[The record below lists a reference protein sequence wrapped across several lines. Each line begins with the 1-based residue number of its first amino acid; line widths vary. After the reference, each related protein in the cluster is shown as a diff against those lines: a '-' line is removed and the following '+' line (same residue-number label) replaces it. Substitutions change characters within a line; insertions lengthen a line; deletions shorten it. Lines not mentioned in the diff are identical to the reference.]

1 MPVGGQT
8 RTGGLGRAI
17 LDTFPVIKF
26 NQAAQTDTPMP
37 SKEDLEHA
45 AVELSAR
52 SPVTDDGKDE
62 KRAEQDIDDAQEFDR
77 KHPISPSS
85 GSVRQVEHK
94 KDSTSDDP
102 EPEPSAM
109 GHQTCPI
116 CIVNARILCNCL
128 C

>member
-1 MPVGGQT
+1 MPIGGQT

-26 NQAAQTDTPMP
+26 NQTSQTDTPMP
-37 SKEDLEHA
+37 SKDDLEHS

-52 SPVTDDGKDE
+52 SPITDDSKDE
-62 KRAEQDIDDAQEFDR
+62 KTAEQNTGNDG
-77 KHPISPSS
+77 KYSISPSS
-85 GSVRQVEHK
+85 SSVRQTEHTK
-94 KDSTSDDP
+94 KDYTSDEPEP

-116 CIVNARILCNCL
+116 CIVCKCSNFV
-128 C
+128 